1 MNTYTITLQN
11 SGRLHILSLVLP
23 LLLKVSTVLKKMKEY
38 KEMAMY
44 VVEINENT
52 AETITKAVLKQI
64 KKDTAD
70 GGIMEA

>member
-1 MNTYTITLQN
+1 
-11 SGRLHILSLVLP
+11 
-23 LLLKVSTVLKKMKEY
+23 
-38 KEMAMY
+38 MAMY

-70 GGIMEA
+70 GGVMEACDVILTYLNPVPEKDFRDSGFTDDFGVYME